1 MKFIFRWNHYWVLC
15 VIYSYGWENIL
26 WLISWSIKILTSFFL
41 KQKWV
46 LLYLLVICM
55 HNFSSLDLTEHVNV
69 VQYLRSW
76 NLFKKHKGTT
86 IFQEKSRKLH
96 NLWIMCFFFNFQ
108 YLCYFLHKTRR
119 RIFKSFGLAFT
130 FLKMSVFRCNKVMI
144 YRKYIRVKFFRFSS
158 QPAFICS
165 KLKMETPEY
174 CVKPVKN

>member
-1 MKFIFRWNHYWVLC
+1 MKSLLSFVC
-15 VIYSYGWENIL
+15 NIL
-26 WLISWSIKILTSFFL
+26 IWLRKYTLVDLMKHKNLNLFFL

-144 YRKYIRVKFFRFSS
+144 YRKYISKIFQVFF
-158 QPAFICS
+158 PAGIYLF
-165 KLKMETPEY
+165 K
-174 CVKPVKN
+174 VKNGNTRILCETC

>member
-1 MKFIFRWNHYWVLC
+1 MKSLLSFVC
-15 VIYSYGWENIL
+15 NIL
-26 WLISWSIKILTSFFL
+26 IWLREYTLVDLMKHKNLNLFFL

-158 QPAFICS
+158 QPGFICS